1 MNNITII
8 SSEKN
13 WMESAALDQL
23 NKIATLNGMLKVVG
37 LPDLHPGKTPVGA
50 VFITEGVLYPHLI
63 GNDIGCGMSLFM
75 TDIQKRK
82 FKLERMIKWL
92 EALKDLS
99 EINISDI
106 TMSNDDASLGTIG
119 SGNHFA
125 EFQLVHHI
133 YNPEEF
139 FKLGFDENKIM
150 LLIHSGSRGHG
161 EKILNNFIKSYESQK
176 GLLAQS
182 EAGELYMTQH
192 NDAMKWASRNREMIA
207 VRLLS
212 ALGMN
217 IAATKMLDNIHNCV
231 SPKLVGNNVQY
242 IHRKGAAVADQ
253 GVVVIPGSRGTF
265 TYIVKPSEDTAVSG
279 YSLAHG
285 AGRKWERGM
294 CKKRL
299 EGIYTKETIKQTK
312 LKGKV
317 VCKDTN
323 LLFEEAGE
331 AYKNI
336 ELIIQSLVDF
346 GLIEVIATL
355 KPILTVKA

>member
-23 NKIATLNGMLKVVG
+23 NKIVTLNGMLRVVG
-37 LPDLHPGKTPVGA
+37 LPDLHPGKVPVGA

-75 TDIQKRK
+75 TDIEKNK
-82 FKLERMIKWL
+82 FKLDRMVKRL
-92 EALKDLS
+92 EELKDLS

-106 TMSNDDASLGTIG
+106 TINNEDDSLGTIG

-125 EFQLVHHI
+125 EFQIVDHI
-133 YNPEEF
+133 YNHEEF
-139 FKLGFDENKIM
+139 LKLGLNENKVMI
-150 LLIHSGSRGHG
+150 LIHSGSRGHG
-161 EKILNNFIKSYESQK
+161 ETILNDFIKNYEAQK
-176 GLLAQS
+176 GLLAES

-192 NDAMKWASRNREMIA
+192 NDAMKWATYNREIIA

-217 IAATKMLDNIHNCV
+217 IAAKKILDNIHNCI
-231 SPKLVGNNVQY
+231 SPKRVGDDIQY
-242 IHRKGAAVADQ
+242 IHRKGAVVADK
-253 GVVVIPGSRGTF
+253 GAVVIPGSRGSL
-265 TYIVKPSEDTAVSG
+265 TYLVKPSMDTTISG

-285 AGRKWERGM
+285 AGRKWERSM

-299 EGIYTKETIKQTK
+299 EGMYTKETIKQTK

-323 LLFEEAGE
+323 LLFEEASE

-336 ELIIQSLVDF
+336 ELIIQSLVGF

>member
-23 NKIATLNGMLKVVG
+23 NKIATLKGMLRVVG

-50 VFITEGVLYPHLI
+50 VFITEEILYPHLI

-75 TDIQKRK
+75 ADIEKRK
-82 FKLERMIKWL
+82 FKLERMIKRL
-92 EALKDLS
+92 EVLKDLRK
-99 EINISDI
+99 INISDI
-106 TMSNDDASLGTIG
+106 TMNSEDASLGTIG
-119 SGNHFA
+119 GGNHFA
-125 EFQLVHHI
+125 EFQVVDRIHCQ
-133 YNPEEF
+133 EEF
-139 FKLGFDENKIM
+139 SELGLDENKVL

-161 EKILNNFIKSYESQK
+161 ENILNNFIKNYEAQK
-176 GLLAQS
+176 GILADS
-182 EAGELYMTQH
+182 EVGELYITQH
-192 NDAMKWASRNREMIA
+192 NEAIKWAACNREMIA
-207 VRLLS
+207 IRMLR
-212 ALGMN
+212 ALGLN
-217 IAATKMLDNIHNCV
+217 IEVTKMLDNIHNCISIKRV
-231 SPKLVGNNVQY
+231 DDNVQY
-242 IHRKGAAVADQ
+242 IHRKGAVVADE
-253 GVVVIPGSRGTF
+253 GAVVIPGSRGSL
-265 TYIVKPSEDTAVSG
+265 TYIVKPSVDTTISG

-285 AGRKWERGM
+285 AGRKWERSI
-294 CKKRL
+294 CRKRL
-299 EGIYTKETIKQTK
+299 EGIYTKKTIKQTK
-312 LKGKV
+312 LNGKV

-323 LLFEEAGE
+323 LLFEEASE